1 MILLEVYVQKF
12 KRKVGLTDN
21 FVSLNYNLG
30 LLGTTIILPFVP
42 LAKKDSAFTKS
53 NYVTFLLHS

>member
-12 KRKVGLTDN
+12 KRKVGLT
-21 FVSLNYNLG
+21 LNYNLG